1 MNILVVNCGSSTVK
15 YQLFHVKGEEDY
27 QVLAKGIVERIGA
40 PGSRLEHNGNGQVF
54 TQEREVPNHRIAIQW
69 VIEVL
74 TQEETRVLESVDEI
88 EAVGHRVLHGG
99 EKLTGS
105 VLVDDEVL
113 EIIRECIDLG
123 PLHNPANILGI
134 EACREL
140 MPDVPQ
146 VATFDTAFHGT
157 MPEHAYIYAIPY
169 EYYEKYRIRRYG
181 FHGTSHQ
188 YVSERAAKI
197 LDKDPRDLK
206 LITCHMGSGVSFAAV
221 KGGKSIDTSMGLT
234 PLEGL
239 VMGTRSGDLD
249 PAIPLFLMRKEG
261 LSAEEMDEILNK
273 KSGVLGVSGISSDTR
288 DIEAA
293 APFNHRAQLALDLMI
308 YRAKKY
314 IGSYYAILGG
324 LDGLV
329 FTAGIGE
336 NSSYIRKSV
345 CQGLEHLGILIDEE
359 RNKVNRKEAFI
370 SSDQSRVAVMVIPT
384 NEELI
389 IARNTRALARKRGE
403 NDAALHR
410 GSEKKCRKDF
420 P

>member
-1 MNILVVNCGSSTVK
+1 M
-15 YQLFHVKGEEDY
+15 
-27 QVLAKGIVERIGA
+27 
-40 PGSRLEHNGNGQVF
+40 
-54 TQEREVPNHRIAIQW
+54 
-69 VIEVL
+69 
-74 TQEETRVLESVDEI
+74 
-88 EAVGHRVLHGG
+88 
-99 EKLTGS
+99 
-105 VLVDDEVL
+105 
-113 EIIRECIDLG
+113 
-123 PLHNPANILGI
+123 
-134 EACREL
+134 
-140 MPDVPQ
+140 
-146 VATFDTAFHGT
+146 
-157 MPEHAYIYAIPY
+157 
-169 EYYEKYRIRRYG
+169 
-181 FHGTSHQ
+181 
-188 YVSERAAKI
+188 
-197 LDKDPRDLK
+197 
-206 LITCHMGSGVSFAAV
+206 
-221 KGGKSIDTSMGLT
+221 
-234 PLEGL
+234 
-239 VMGTRSGDLD
+239 
-249 PAIPLFLMRKEG
+249 
-261 LSAEEMDEILNK
+261 NK

-403 NDAALHR
+403 R
-410 GSEKKCRKDF
+410 CGFYIGEGEKSVERTF